1 MDLPPVDVSSFELSQ
16 AAPRVRS
23 RRRTATTPYDRP
35 CSRQHRAVQRSV
47 QAPAAFLQGLFTA
60 SRGHQQQEQQ
70 QHQQQQHYSQSQTE
84 QLHRPAIVLPES
96 SELVGME
103 LGWPIS
109 FAEHYD
115 LGGCIGTGAFGT
127 VHLATARATNQH
139 VAVKILAKSRAKQ
152 AREKTLAKV
161 QREAKLLSRV
171 QECSGAARFLGKFED
186 QDFAY
191 MVLELCQ
198 GGDLEQLLEVGAVT
212 VANKVPWHSGS
223 KALILCALL
232 CRLAPH

>member
-16 AAPRVRS
+16 AAPRARS
-23 RRRTATTPYDRP
+23 RRRTARTPYDKP
-35 CSRQHRAVQRSV
+35 CSRQIRSAQRSV

-60 SRGHQQQEQQ
+60 SRGQQQEQQ
-70 QHQQQQHYSQSQTE
+70 QQQQQEQHFSHTQTE
-84 QLHRPAIVLPES
+84 QLQRPAIVLPEAR
-96 SELVGME
+96 ELVGME

-198 GGDLEQLLEVGAVT
+198 GGDLEQLLEVGLVAV
-212 VANKVPWHSGS
+212 AKQD
-223 KALILCALL
+223 ALA
-232 CRLAPH
+232 